1 MKKKKILFYSS
12 VKSLELLNTQKFYQI
27 DIALLQNLGYDVC
40 LSNRIVD
47 SLKFWKY
54 DILFSYFYRYSFF
67 ASFFAKCLGK
77 RTYFTGGIDN
87 LDENYVSVRSYKV
100 QVLFFKLCYWVSN
113 SCIIVSQSDLKNIA
127 KVFHFKKRLSYS
139 EHAIDTAQFM
149 SDIPK
154 KKLFTTIVWMGEEGN
169 VRRKGVDKALRVFAE
184 LKKMTAF
191 SDYRFIIMGKK
202 GKGTA
207 LVQSLINGYDLEKS
221 VELVGEVSEEEKIDF
236 LKRSKYYFQLSLYE
250 GFGLAALEALCAN
263 NILIHSGRGGLANP
277 IYIDQPLFNI
287 DNDFNK
293 EFSKLVEKLA
303 SFTSLIPNDEVLRYY
318 NIQRRKEDFKTIIT
332 DNNRNYQLNN

>member
-77 RTYFTGGIDN
+77 KTYFTGGIDN

-154 KKLFTTIVWMGEEGN
+154 EKLFTTIVWMGEEGN

-221 VELVGEVSEEEKIDF
+221 VELVGEVSEEEKIAF

-277 IYIDQPLFNI
+277 IYIDQPLFDI
-287 DNDFNK
+287 DNDFDK

-332 DNNRNYQLNN
+332 DNNRNYKLNN